1 MSGFAD
7 PSYKEDSEKRAG
19 QKMKKLKIIL
29 EMIKFEHTIFAL
41 PFAVMSAFI
50 AADGLPALA
59 KFGWILVAMVG
70 ARSCA
75 MAFNRLADAEF
86 DAKNPRTATRALP
99 AGLIT
104 KSTVWGFTI
113 ASAGLL
119 VFAAWQLNPLAF
131 ALSPVA
137 IVVVMG
143 YSYTKRF
150 TALSHFWLGLSLSI
164 SPVGA
169 WIAIQGSF
177 AVPPIILCL
186 VVLLWTAGFDIIY
199 ACQDVNFDRKHG
211 LHSIPAK
218 IGVRWSLWLSSALH
232 VIAVLLLL
240 GLPLL
245 VELGLFY
252 YIGVGIV
259 VLIFIYEHAIVK
271 PTDLSRV
278 NLAFFTLNGMISLVL
293 MALSITDILLL

>member
-1 MSGFAD
+1 M
-7 PSYKEDSEKRAG
+7 R
-19 QKMKKLKIIL
+19 KLKIIL
-29 EMIKFEHTIFAL
+29 EMIKFEHTVFAL

-50 AADGLPALA
+50 AADGLPSLE
-59 KFGWILVAMVG
+59 KLGWILVAMVG

-75 MAFNRLADAEF
+75 MAFNRLADAEI
-86 DAKNPRTATRALP
+86 DSINPRTATRAIP

-104 KSTVWGFTI
+104 KSTVWIFTVV
-113 ASAGLL
+113 SAGLL
-119 VFAAWQLNPLAF
+119 VLAAWRLNPLAF

-137 IVVVMG
+137 LAVIMG

-177 AVPPIILCL
+177 ALPPIILCL

-211 LHSIPAK
+211 LRSIPAK
-218 IGVRWSLWLSSALH
+218 LGIRWALWLSSALH
-232 VIAVLLLL
+232 VVAVLLLL
-240 GLPLL
+240 SIPFL
-245 VELGLFY
+245 VELGTFY

-259 VLIFIYEHAIVK
+259 VLIFVYEHAIVK

-293 MALSITDILLL
+293 MALSIADILYF

>member
-1 MSGFAD
+1 M
-7 PSYKEDSEKRAG
+7 R
-19 QKMKKLKIIL
+19 KLKIIL

-41 PFAVMSAFI
+41 PFAIMSAFI
-50 AADGLPALA
+50 AAEGLPPLS
-59 KFGWILVAMVG
+59 KLGWILVAMVG

-75 MAFNRLADAEF
+75 MAFNRLADAEI
-86 DAKNPRTATRALP
+86 DSENPRTAMRAIP

-104 KSTVWGFTI
+104 KGAVWVFTLV
-113 ASAGLL
+113 SAGLL
-119 VFAAWQLNPLAF
+119 VFAAWRLNPLAF

-137 IVVVMG
+137 LAVIMG
-143 YSYTKRF
+143 YSYAKRF
-150 TALSHFWLGLSLSI
+150 TSLSHFWLGLALSI

-169 WIAIQGSF
+169 WIAITGRF
-177 AVPPIILCL
+177 DWTPIILCC

-211 LHSIPAK
+211 LHSIPARLG
-218 IGVRWSLWLSSALH
+218 IRWALWVSSALH
-232 VIAVLLLL
+232 VIAVLLLFCI
-240 GLPLL
+240 PLL
-245 VELGLFY
+245 TELGLFY

-259 VLIFIYEHAIVK
+259 LLIFIYEHAIVK
-271 PTDLSRV
+271 PNDLSRV

>member
-1 MSGFAD
+1 M
-7 PSYKEDSEKRAG
+7 R
-19 QKMKKLKIIL
+19 KLKIIL
-29 EMIKFEHTIFAL
+29 EMIKFEHTVFAL

-50 AADGLPALA
+50 AADGLPSLE
-59 KFGWILVAMVG
+59 KSGWILVAMVG

-75 MAFNRLADAEF
+75 MAFNRLADAEI
-86 DAKNPRTATRALP
+86 DAKNPRTAMRAIP

-104 KSTVWGFTI
+104 KGTVWGFTLI
-113 ASAGLL
+113 SAGLL
-119 VFAAWQLNPLAF
+119 VFAAWRLNPLAF

-137 IVVVMG
+137 LFVVMG

-177 AVPPIILCL
+177 ALPPIVLCL

-218 IGVRWSLWLSSALH
+218 IGIRWSLWLSSALH

-240 GLPLL
+240 AFRSLL
-245 VELGLFY
+245 
-252 YIGVGIV
+252 
-259 VLIFIYEHAIVK
+259 
-271 PTDLSRV
+271 
-278 NLAFFTLNGMISLVL
+278 N
-293 MALSITDILLL
+293 

>member
-1 MSGFAD
+1 M
-7 PSYKEDSEKRAG
+7 R
-19 QKMKKLKIIL
+19 KLKIIL
-29 EMIKFEHTIFAL
+29 EMIKFEHTVFAL

-50 AADGLPALA
+50 AADGLPSLA
-59 KFGWILVAMVG
+59 KIGWILVAMVG

-75 MAFNRLADAEF
+75 MAFNRLADADI
-86 DAKNPRTATRALP
+86 DAKNPRTAMRAIP

-104 KSTVWGFTI
+104 KGAVWCFTI
-113 ASAGLL
+113 ISAGLL
-119 VFAAWQLNPLAF
+119 VFAAWRLNPLAF
-131 ALSPVA
+131 VLSPVA
-137 IVVVMG
+137 LIVVMG

-150 TALSHFWLGLSLSI
+150 TALSHFWLGLALSI

-169 WIAIQGSF
+169 WIAVQGSF
-177 AVPPIILCL
+177 ALPPIILCL

-211 LHSIPAK
+211 LRSIPAK
-218 IGVRWSLWLSSALH
+218 IGIKWSLWLSSALH
-232 VIAVLLLL
+232 VIAVLLLISI
-240 GLPLL
+240 PFL

-293 MALSITDILLL
+293 MALSIADILFS

>member
-1 MSGFAD
+1 
-7 PSYKEDSEKRAG
+7 
-19 QKMKKLKIIL
+19 MKKLKIIL

-50 AADGLPALA
+50 AADGLPSLA
-59 KFGWILVAMVG
+59 KLGWILVAMVG

-75 MAFNRLADAEF
+75 MAFNRLADAEI
-86 DAKNPRTATRALP
+86 DAKNPRTAMRAIP

-104 KSTVWGFTI
+104 KGTVWCFTVI
-113 ASAGLL
+113 SAGLL
-119 VFAAWQLNPLAF
+119 VFAAWRLNPLAF

-137 IVVVMG
+137 LVVVMG

-211 LHSIPAK
+211 LRSIPAK
-218 IGVRWSLWLSSALH
+218 IGIRGSLWLSSALH

-240 GLPLL
+240 GIPLL

-271 PTDLSRV
+271 PTDMSRV

-293 MALSITDILLL
+293 MALSIADILL

>member
-1 MSGFAD
+1 M
-7 PSYKEDSEKRAG
+7 R
-19 QKMKKLKIIL
+19 KLKIIL

-41 PFAVMSAFI
+41 PFAIMSAFI
-50 AADGLPALA
+50 AAEGIPPLPKL
-59 KFGWILVAMVG
+59 GWILVAMVG

-75 MAFNRLADAEF
+75 MAFNRLVDAEI
-86 DAKNPRTATRALP
+86 DSENPRTAMRAIP

-104 KSTVWGFTI
+104 KGAVSVFTLI
-113 ASAGLL
+113 SAGLL
-119 VFAAWQLNPLAF
+119 VFAAWRLNPLAF

-137 IVVVMG
+137 LAVIMG

-150 TALSHFWLGLSLSI
+150 TALSHLWLGLALSI

-169 WIAIQGSF
+169 WIAIKGQF
-177 AVPPIILCL
+177 DWTPIILCC

-211 LHSIPAK
+211 LHSIPARLG
-218 IGVRWSLWLSSALH
+218 IRWALWVSSALH
-232 VIAVLLLL
+232 VVAVLLLF
-240 GLPLL
+240 GIPLFT
-245 VELGLFY
+245 ELGLFY

-259 VLIFIYEHAIVK
+259 ILIFIYEHAIIK
-271 PTDLSRV
+271 PNDLSRV

-293 MALSITDILLL
+293 MALSIADILLQR

>member
-1 MSGFAD
+1 M
-7 PSYKEDSEKRAG
+7 R
-19 QKMKKLKIIL
+19 KLRIIL
-29 EMIKFEHTIFAL
+29 EMIKFEHTVFAL

-50 AADGLPALA
+50 AADGFPPLPKL
-59 KFGWILVAMVG
+59 GWILVAMVG

-75 MAFNRLADAEF
+75 MAFNRLADAEI
-86 DAKNPRTATRALP
+86 DTKNPRTAMRAIP

-104 KSTVWGFTI
+104 KSAVWGFTI
-113 ASAGLL
+113 ISAGLL
-119 VFAAWQLNPLAF
+119 VVAAWRLNPLAF

-137 IVVVMG
+137 LAVVMG

-150 TALSHFWLGLSLSI
+150 TAFSHFWLGLALSI

-177 AVPPIILCL
+177 ALPPIILCL

-211 LHSIPAK
+211 LYSIPAK
-218 IGVRWSLWLSSALH
+218 IGIRWALWLSSTLH

-240 GLPLL
+240 AIPSL

-293 MALSITDILLL
+293 MALSIADILLL

>member
-1 MSGFAD
+1 M
-7 PSYKEDSEKRAG
+7 R
-19 QKMKKLKIIL
+19 KLKIIL
-29 EMIKFEHTIFAL
+29 EMIKFEHTVFAL

-50 AADGLPALA
+50 AAEGFPPLPKL
-59 KFGWILVAMVG
+59 GWILVAMVG

-75 MAFNRLADAEF
+75 MAFNRLADAEI
-86 DAKNPRTATRALP
+86 DRKNPRTAMRAIP

-104 KSTVWGFTI
+104 KGTVWSFTI
-113 ASAGLL
+113 VSAGLL
-119 VFAAWQLNPLAF
+119 IFAAWRLNPLAF
-131 ALSPVA
+131 VLSPVA
-137 IVVVMG
+137 LIVVMG

-150 TALSHFWLGLSLSI
+150 TALSHFWLGLALSI
-164 SPVGA
+164 SPIGA
-169 WIAIQGSF
+169 WIAIHGNF
-177 AVPPIILCL
+177 ALPPIILCL

-199 ACQDVNFDRKHG
+199 ACQDVSFDRKHG
-211 LHSIPAK
+211 LRSIPAK
-218 IGVRWSLWLSSALH
+218 IGIRWALWLSSALH

-240 GLPLL
+240 GIPLL

-259 VLIFIYEHAIVK
+259 VLIFIYEHAILK

-293 MALSITDILLL
+293 MVLSIADILFF

>member
-1 MSGFAD
+1 M
-7 PSYKEDSEKRAG
+7 R
-19 QKMKKLKIIL
+19 QLKIIL

-50 AADGLPALA
+50 AARGLPALE
-59 KFGWILVAMVG
+59 KLGWILVAMVG

-75 MAFNRLADAEF
+75 MAFNRLADAEL
-86 DAKNPRTATRALP
+86 DSRNPRTSMRAIP

-104 KSTVWGFTI
+104 KSTVWTFTLI
-113 ASAGLL
+113 SAGLL
-119 VFAAWQLNPLAF
+119 VFAAWRLNPLAF

-137 IVVVMG
+137 LAVIMG

-150 TALSHFWLGLSLSI
+150 TALSHFWLGLALSI

-169 WIAIQGSF
+169 WIAINGRF
-177 AVPPIILCL
+177 DWTPIVLCL

-218 IGVRWSLWLSSALH
+218 LGIRGALWLSAALH
-232 VIAVLLLL
+232 VVAVLLLL
-240 GLPLL
+240 GIPLL
-245 VELGLFY
+245 TELGVFY
-252 YIGVGIV
+252 FVGVGV
-259 VLIFIYEHAIVK
+259 VMLIFIYEHAIVK
-271 PTDLSRV
+271 PNDLSRV
-278 NLAFFTLNGMISLVL
+278 NLAFFTLNGTISLVL
-293 MALSITDILLL
+293 MVLSIADILL

>member
-1 MSGFAD
+1 M
-7 PSYKEDSEKRAG
+7 R
-19 QKMKKLKIIL
+19 KLKIIL

-41 PFAVMSAFI
+41 PFAIMSAFI
-50 AADGLPALA
+50 AAEGIPPLPKL
-59 KFGWILVAMVG
+59 GWILVAMVG

-75 MAFNRLADAEF
+75 MAFNRLVDAEI
-86 DAKNPRTATRALP
+86 DSENPRTAMRAIP

-104 KSTVWGFTI
+104 KGAVSVFTLV
-113 ASAGLL
+113 SAGLL
-119 VFAAWQLNPLAF
+119 VFAAWRLNLLAF

-137 IVVVMG
+137 LAVIMG

-150 TALSHFWLGLSLSI
+150 TALSHLWLGLALSI

-169 WIAIQGSF
+169 WIAIKGQF
-177 AVPPIILCL
+177 DWTPIILCC

-211 LHSIPAK
+211 LHSIPARLG
-218 IGVRWSLWLSSALH
+218 IRWALWVSSALH
-232 VIAVLLLL
+232 VVAVLLLF
-240 GLPLL
+240 GIPLL
-245 VELGLFY
+245 TELGLFY

-259 VLIFIYEHAIVK
+259 ILIFIYEHAIVK
-271 PTDLSRV
+271 PNDLSRV

-293 MALSITDILLL
+293 MVLSIADILLQR

>member
-1 MSGFAD
+1 M
-7 PSYKEDSEKRAG
+7 R
-19 QKMKKLKIIL
+19 KLRIIL
-29 EMIKFEHTIFAL
+29 EMIKFEHTVFAL

-50 AADGLPALA
+50 AADGFPPLEKL
-59 KFGWILVAMVG
+59 GWILVAMVG

-75 MAFNRLADAEF
+75 MAFNRLADAEI
-86 DAKNPRTATRALP
+86 DSKNPRTATRAIP

-104 KSTVWGFTI
+104 KSAVWGFTI
-113 ASAGLL
+113 ISAALL
-119 VFAAWQLNPLAF
+119 VVAAWQLNPLAF

-137 IVVVMG
+137 LAVVMG

-150 TALSHFWLGLSLSI
+150 TAFSHFWLGLALSI

-177 AVPPIILCL
+177 ALTPIILCL

-218 IGVRWSLWLSSALH
+218 IGIRWALWLSSALH

-240 GLPLL
+240 AIPFL
-245 VELGLFY
+245 VELGIFY
-252 YIGVGIV
+252 YSGVGIV

-293 MALSITDILLL
+293 MALSITDILLF

>member
-1 MSGFAD
+1 M
-7 PSYKEDSEKRAG
+7 
-19 QKMKKLKIIL
+19 QKLKIIL

-41 PFAVMSAFI
+41 PFAIMSAFI
-50 AADGLPALA
+50 AAEGLPPLS
-59 KFGWILVAMVG
+59 KLGWILVAMVG

-75 MAFNRLADAEF
+75 MAFNRLADAEI
-86 DAKNPRTATRALP
+86 DSENPRTAMRAIP

-104 KSTVWGFTI
+104 KGSVWVFTLV
-113 ASAGLL
+113 SAGLL

-137 IVVVMG
+137 LAVIMG
-143 YSYTKRF
+143 YSYAKRF
-150 TALSHFWLGLSLSI
+150 TSLSHLWLGLALSI

-169 WIAIQGSF
+169 WIAITGRF
-177 AVPPIILCL
+177 DWTPIILCC

-211 LHSIPAK
+211 LHSIPARLG
-218 IGVRWSLWLSSALH
+218 IRWALWISSALH
-232 VIAVLLLL
+232 VIAVLLLFYIPFL
-240 GLPLL
+240 T
-245 VELGLFY
+245 ELGVFY

-259 VLIFIYEHAIVK
+259 ILIFIYEHAIVK
-271 PTDLSRV
+271 PNDLSRV

-293 MALSITDILLL
+293 MVLSIADILL

>member
-1 MSGFAD
+1 M
-7 PSYKEDSEKRAG
+7 R
-19 QKMKKLKIIL
+19 KLRIIL
-29 EMIKFEHTIFAL
+29 EMIKFEHTVFAL
-41 PFAVMSAFI
+41 PFAIMSAFI
-50 AADGLPALA
+50 AAEGLPSLA
-59 KFGWILVAMVG
+59 KLGWILVAMVG

-75 MAFNRLADAEF
+75 MAFNRLADAEI
-86 DAKNPRTATRALP
+86 DSKNPRTVTRAIP

-104 KSTVWGFTI
+104 KGSVWVFTI
-113 ASAGLL
+113 VSAALL
-119 VFAAWQLNPLAF
+119 VFAAWRLNPLAF

-137 IVVVMG
+137 LLVIMG

-150 TALSHFWLGLSLSI
+150 TALSHFWLGLALSI

-169 WIAIQGSF
+169 WIAIKGQF
-177 AVPPIILCL
+177 DWTPIVLCS

-211 LHSIPAK
+211 LYSIPAR
-218 IGVRWSLWLSSALH
+218 IGIRWALWLSSALH
-232 VIAVLLLL
+232 VIAVGLLFSI
-240 GLPLL
+240 PLL
-245 VELGLFY
+245 TELGLFY

-271 PTDLSRV
+271 PNDLSRV

-293 MALSITDILLL
+293 MALSIADILL